1 MADIHSLPRIASG
14 LSHLPRHLNMRHQ
27 IPAVSLLLIFVNM
40 DSSCARSYPIGP
52 QNASVTSEPKPM
64 IQEPAKVQ
72 DPTTLCSRISD
83 IKILPQKGETGED
96 QTYDA
101 FIRAGEKVVPC
112 LIERVSDTT
121 KMRDPR
127 QEPGYPDIQVR
138 IGDIA

>member
-1 MADIHSLPRIASG
+1 
-14 LSHLPRHLNMRHQ
+14 
-27 IPAVSLLLIFVNM
+27 
-40 DSSCARSYPIGP
+40 
-52 QNASVTSEPKPM
+52 M

-112 LIERVSDTT
+112 LIEKVSDTT
-121 KMRDPR
+121 KIRDPR